1 MSMPR
6 DAKARTAGWR
16 DVPAALEGRASK
28 PSIYIGR
35 KVRARAAENR
45 SRRAVVAWRTPSKSW
60 NGNERNP
67 TIGRT
72 PTEADATG

>member
-6 DAKARTAGWR
+6 DGKARP
-16 DVPAALEGRASK
+16 PAARAHPFALERRASK

-35 KVRARAAENR
+35 KVRARAAENW

-67 TIGRT
+67 IIGRT
-72 PTEADATG
+72 PTGADATD